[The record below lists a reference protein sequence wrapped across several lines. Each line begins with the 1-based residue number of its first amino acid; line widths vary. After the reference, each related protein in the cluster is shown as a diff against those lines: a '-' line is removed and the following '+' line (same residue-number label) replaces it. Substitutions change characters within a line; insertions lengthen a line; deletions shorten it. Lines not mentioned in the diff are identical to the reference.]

1 MEYRELGRTGLKVS
15 RLGFGSLALIP
26 AHGGSEAQNGL
37 RLLQQAVE
45 KGINL
50 VDTAEIYDNYH
61 FLRRALWRYREEVI
75 IATKSYAYTRSG
87 MEQSLVRALRELN
100 RPYIDIFLLHEQENA
115 LTLRGHYEALAYLVE
130 ARQKGLVRAVGI
142 STHAVSAVEAA
153 AELPEIEVIHPLIN
167 RRGLG
172 IIDGNREAML
182 AAVRRARERGK
193 GIYAMKALGGGHLTA
208 EAEAAL
214 RWVLDLP
221 FVDSVAVGMASE
233 EELEANLAVV
243 EGRPVPSDLAQRLAR
258 RSRRL
263 VVEEW
268 CQGCGECVAR
278 CSQQAL
284 ALVEGRVVVDE
295 TLCILCGYCALACRS
310 FCLKVV
316 WQECAY

>member
-15 RLGFGSLALIP
+15 RLGFGSLALTP
-26 AHGGSEAQNGL
+26 AHGGPDAQAGL
-37 RLLQQAVE
+37 RLLRQAVD

-50 VDTAEIYDNYH
+50 VDTAEIYGNYH
-61 FLRRALWRYREEVI
+61 FLRRALARYHEEVI

-100 RPYIDIFLLHEQENA
+100 RSHIDLFLLHEQENA

-142 STHAVSAVEAA
+142 STHAVAAVEAA
-153 AELPEIEVIHPLIN
+153 AELPEIDVIHPLIN

-172 IIDGNREAML
+172 IIDGDREAML
-182 AAVRRARERGK
+182 AAVRRAHERGK
-193 GIYAMKALGGGHLTA
+193 GIYAMKALGGGHLIP

-221 FVDSVAVGMASE
+221 FVDSVVVGMASE
-233 EELEANLAVV
+233 EELEVNLAVA
-243 EGRPVPSDLAQRLAR
+243 EGRPVPPELARRLAG

-278 CSQQAL
+278 CSRQAL
-284 ALVEGRVVVDE
+284 TLVDGRVVVDE
-295 TLCILCGYCALACRS
+295 TRCLLCGYCALACRS

-316 WQECAY
+316 